1 MKPTVEELERK
12 IDELASNQRKILN
25 ALKAANILI
34 PGLNSPSEE
43 GSVYDRLELWEESSV
58 LSEARKPE

>member
-12 IDELASNQRKILN
+12 IDELASNQRKILD
-25 ALKAANILI
+25 ALKAADILI

-43 GSVYDRLELWEESSV
+43 GSVYDRPDLW
-58 LSEARKPE
+58 K